1 VYRKYIIPGKKEMG
15 GNMNKAVISI
25 LGQDRPGIIAAVTAI
40 LFKLGCNI
48 ENINQTI
55 LQSEFSGIFI
65 VSMPSDIS
73 NSDLSVQ
80 LTKGLSHMNIH
91 VHVKPLE
98 HKEKGFSGD
107 GCEPF
112 VITTIGSDRKGLV
125 AGITAVIA
133 KYGVNVT
140 NLKAVFKGGDNPSD
154 NIMIY
159 EVDIPFDT
167 DQNALRAELRKKA
180 SELGLD
186 ISIQHR
192 NIFMSINR
200 I

>member
-1 VYRKYIIPGKKEMG
+1 MS
-15 GNMNKAVISI
+15 KAVISV
-25 LGQDRPGIIAAVTAI
+25 LGQDKPGIIAAVTAI
-40 LFKLGCNI
+40 LFTLDCNI

-65 VSMPSDIS
+65 VSTPSDIS
-73 NSDLSVQ
+73 NGELRNQLS
-80 LTKGLSHMNIH
+80 KGLSHMNLH

-107 GCEPF
+107 RCEPF
-112 VITTIGSDRKGLV
+112 IITTIGPDRKGLV

-140 NLKAVFKGGDNPSD
+140 NLKAVFKGGDNPSE
-154 NIMIY
+154 NTMIY
-159 EVDIPFDT
+159 EVDIPDDI
-167 DQNALRAELRKKA
+167 DQNILRAELRKKA

>member
-1 VYRKYIIPGKKEMG
+1 
-15 GNMNKAVISI
+15 MNKAVISI
-25 LGQDRPGIIAAVTAI
+25 LGQDRPGIIATVTAI
-40 LFKLGCNI
+40 LFKFECNI

-65 VSMPSDIS
+65 VSTPSDIS
-73 NSDLSVQ
+73 NSELCAQ
-80 LTKGLSHMNIH
+80 LVKGLSHMNLH

-107 GCEPF
+107 RCEPF
-112 VITTIGSDRKGLV
+112 VITTIGPDRKGLV

-133 KYGVNVT
+133 KYGVNVS

-159 EVDIPFDT
+159 EVDIPYDT
-167 DQNALRAELRKKA
+167 DQNVLRAELRKKA
-180 SELGLD
+180 SDLGLE

>member
-1 VYRKYIIPGKKEMG
+1 
-15 GNMNKAVISI
+15 MNKSVISV

-40 LFKLGCNI
+40 LFKLDCNI

-65 VSMPSDIS
+65 ASIPL
-73 NSDLSVQ
+73 DLTNDELCSQ
-80 LTKGLSHMNIH
+80 LTGALAHLDLR
-91 VHVKPLE
+91 VYVKPLE
-98 HKEKGFSGD
+98 HKEEGFD
-107 GCEPF
+107 AVGCEPF
-112 VITTIGSDRKGLV
+112 IITTIGPDRKGLV
-125 AGITAVIA
+125 AGITEIIA
-133 KYGVNVT
+133 KHGVNVS
-140 NLKAVFKGGDNPSD
+140 NLKAIFKGGDNPTD

-159 EVDIPFDT
+159 EVDIPNEI
-167 DQNALRAELRKKA
+167 DQQILRTELMKRA

>member
-1 VYRKYIIPGKKEMG
+1 
-15 GNMNKAVISI
+15 MNKAVISV

-40 LFKLGCNI
+40 LFKLDCNI

-65 VSMPSDIS
+65 VSTPSDIS
-73 NSDLSVQ
+73 NDELCAQ
-80 LTKGLSHMNIH
+80 LLKGLSHMNLH

-107 GCEPF
+107 RCEPF
-112 VITTIGSDRKGLV
+112 VITTIGPDRKGLV

-133 KYGVNVT
+133 NYGVNVT

-159 EVDIPFDT
+159 EVDIPYDT
-167 DQNALRAELRKKA
+167 DQNASKGGIKKKGFRTGA
-180 SELGLD
+180 
-186 ISIQHR
+186 
-192 NIFMSINR
+192 
-200 I
+200 

>member
-1 VYRKYIIPGKKEMG
+1 
-15 GNMNKAVISI
+15 MNKSVISV
-25 LGQDRPGIIAAVTAI
+25 LGQDRPGIIAAVTAT
-40 LFKLGCNI
+40 LFKLNCNI

-65 VSMPSDIS
+65 ASIPP
-73 NSDLSVQ
+73 DLTSGELCSQ
-80 LTKGLSHMNIH
+80 LTEALAHLNLR
-91 VHVKPLE
+91 VYVKSLE
-98 HKEKGFSGD
+98 HKEEDLKSVS
-107 GCEPF
+107 CEPF
-112 VITTIGSDRKGLV
+112 IITTIGPDRKGLV
-125 AGITAVIA
+125 AGITEVIA
-133 KYGVNVT
+133 KHGVNVT
-140 NLKAVFKGGDNPSD
+140 NLKAIFKGGDNPAD

-159 EVDIPFDT
+159 EVDIPNGI
-167 DQNALRAELRKKA
+167 DQQILRMELTKRA

>member
-1 VYRKYIIPGKKEMG
+1 
-15 GNMNKAVISI
+15 MNKSVISV
-25 LGQDRPGIIAAVTAI
+25 LGQDRPGIIAAVTAT
-40 LFKLGCNI
+40 LFKLDCNI

-65 VSMPSDIS
+65 ASIPSDLTNGELCS
-73 NSDLSVQ
+73 Q
-80 LTKGLSHMNIH
+80 LTGALAHLNLN
-91 VHVKPLE
+91 VYVKSLE
-98 HKEKGFSGD
+98 HKEKGFESD
-107 GCEPF
+107 RCEPF
-112 VITTIGSDRKGLV
+112 IITTIGPDRKGLV
-125 AGITAVIA
+125 AGITEIIA
-133 KYGVNVT
+133 KHGVNVT
-140 NLKAVFKGGDNPSD
+140 NLKAIFKGGDNPTD

-159 EVDIPFDT
+159 EVDIPNDI
-167 DQNALRAELRKKA
+167 DQQILRAELMKRA

>member
-1 VYRKYIIPGKKEMG
+1 
-15 GNMNKAVISI
+15 MNKSVISV
-25 LGQDRPGIIAAVTAI
+25 LGQDRPGIIAAVTAT
-40 LFKLGCNI
+40 LFKLNCNI

-65 VSMPSDIS
+65 VSIPP
-73 NSDLSVQ
+73 DLTSGELCAQ
-80 LTKGLSHMNIH
+80 LTGAIAHLELH
-91 VHVKPLE
+91 VYVKSLE
-98 HKEKGFSGD
+98 HKEEGFDSGR
-107 GCEPF
+107 CEPF
-112 VITTIGSDRKGLV
+112 IITTIGPDKKGLV
-125 AGITAVIA
+125 AGITEVIA
-133 KYGVNVT
+133 KHGVNVT
-140 NLKAVFKGGDNPSD
+140 GLKAIFKGGDNPAD

-159 EVDIPFDT
+159 EVDIPNDI
-167 DQNALRAELRKKA
+167 DQHMLRTELMKRA